1 MVIMLITPPLTTD
14 DNPHIATDWQI
25 AEDETFT
32 DDSIVIESI
41 NDASNLT
48 AIIFNI
54 TLDPNKEYYGR
65 ARLRFKNNVSEW
77 SDINVIQY
85 DDKFALTIQ
94 EDLPGV
100 VTRPIVKLEYP
111 GSDNDNNYTNVPGS
125 LFKIITSNISS
136 TSNAMH
142 VATNW
147 IITDIKGDVK
157 YTSLQDSVNKTSLL
171 FRDTLDAG
179 YTYLIFVSHIS
190 SSNDVSQ
197 PGVAIFTVYD
207 VPEIQVTSNL
217 EDVSVTEGYALTL
230 QPVNNIK
237 NIYLTIYGVR
247 DDSYEEIYSA
257 TTNKFVI
264 GLPST
269 IYKENVFDYVLAL
282 QYEDNN
288 GNKTKVKY
296 FKLNNVH

>member
-1 MVIMLITPPLTTD
+1 MVIMNITPPLATD
-14 DNPHIATDWQI
+14 DNPHVATDWQI
-25 AEDETFT
+25 AKDESFN
-32 DDSIVIESI
+32 DDSIVIESM
-41 NDASNLT
+41 NNASNLT
-48 AIIFNI
+48 AIIFNV
-54 TLDPNKEYYGR
+54 TLDPTKEYYGR
-65 ARLRFKNNVSEW
+65 ARLRFKNNMSEW
-77 SDINVIQY
+77 SDVSVIQY
-85 DDKFALTIQ
+85 DDRLTLTIQ

-100 VTRPIVKLEYP
+100 VTRPIIKLDYP
-111 GSDNDNNYTNVPGS
+111 GVDDNYDNVPGS
-125 LFKIITSNISS
+125 LFKIISSNIST

-147 IITDIKGDVK
+147 IITDIKGNVRYADLEDNENR
-157 YTSLQDSVNKTSLL
+157 TTLL
-171 FRDTLDAG
+171 FRDVLDAG
-179 YTYLIFVSHIS
+179 QTYLAFVSHIS

-197 PGVAIFTVYD
+197 PGVVIFTVYD
-207 VPEIQVTSNL
+207 VPEIQVISNL
-217 EDVSVTEGYALTL
+217 DDVSVTEGYALTL

-247 DDSYEEIYSA
+247 DDSYEEIYTA

-282 QYEDNN
+282 QYEDND

>member
-1 MVIMLITPPLTTD
+1 MVIMNITPPLTTE
-14 DNPHIATDWQI
+14 DNPHVATDWQL
-25 AEDETFT
+25 AKDESFS
-32 DDSIVIESI
+32 DDSIIVESM
-41 NDASNLT
+41 NNTSNLT
-48 AIIFNI
+48 AIIFDV
-54 TLDPNKEYYGR
+54 TLDPAKEYYGR
-65 ARLRFKNNVSEW
+65 ARLRFKNNMSEW
-77 SDINVIQY
+77 SDVSVIQY
-85 DDKFALTIQ
+85 DDRLTLTIQ

-100 VTRPIVKLEYP
+100 VTRPIVKLDYP
-111 GSDNDNNYTNVPGS
+111 GVDENYDNVPGS
-125 LFKIITSNISS
+125 LFKIISSNIST

-147 IITDIKGDVK
+147 IITDIKGNVK
-157 YTSLQDSVNKTSLL
+157 YANLEDSENKTTLL
-171 FRDTLDAG
+171 FRDVLDAG
-179 YTYLIFVSHIS
+179 QTYLVFVSHIS

-217 EDVSVTEGYALTL
+217 DDISVTEGYALTL

-247 DDSYEEIYSA
+247 DDSYEEIYTA

-264 GLPST
+264 GLPSS